1 MKPISD
7 EEILEYRKKM
17 RNRVVASVKLY
28 KEVMKQY
35 ERCNEKE
42 ATHSNTWSC

>member
-1 MKPISD
+1 MKSTSD

-17 RNRVVASVKLY
+17 RNRVVADVKMY
-28 KEVMKQY
+28 RETMKQY

-42 ATHSNTWSC
+42 AELNNTWSY

>member
-1 MKPISD
+1 MKPTSD

-35 ERCNEKE
+35 CNETE
-42 ATHSNTWSC
+42 AELNNTWSY